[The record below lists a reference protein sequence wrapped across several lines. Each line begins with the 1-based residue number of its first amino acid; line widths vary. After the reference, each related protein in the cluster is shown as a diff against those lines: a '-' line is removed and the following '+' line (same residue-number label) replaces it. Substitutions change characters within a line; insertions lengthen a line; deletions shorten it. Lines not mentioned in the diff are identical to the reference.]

1 MTGGMTESTDF
12 THRLVDYMETSGE
25 NKLQCTCG
33 QRIYPDCDVS
43 GVSIAKEFDA
53 HLRKV
58 RRG

>member
-1 MTGGMTESTDF
+1 MTESTDF